1 MATVLPAMAS
11 SPPDAPGDKYVHTQ
25 RQPRGQRPY
34 KGDEYKVVLP
44 CGHPLAERERIDI
57 HELDG
62 LPFLLLEH
70 GGKTEVT
77 ELLEKSGVHPKIRFT
92 TWEDYAI
99 MAMAE
104 RGLGVGILPELI
116 LQRIP
121 YRIEIRPLAQP
132 YYRQIGLAMN
142 LYTDTFNGYYP
153 VVIGSNATTENWSV
167 ILWESVIRLTR
178 NTSSEQT
185 VQNNAAYC
193 PLYHCPSAMGDF
205 FYRSYGMNDKFSHT
219 RQNRVRNP
227 SRKLLIA
234 DAGLGSEGGTFRI
247 YGYTWNKFSGENVAL
262 RHQPGPAANIL
273 YADGHTGAD
282 RRRELMEGYGWE
294 ALEHNELYSPTY

>member
-1 MATVLPAMAS
+1 MARAAQATGGDLIETAGRFIEQDAHDAQAGVLYHGRFRREEGAEEAVERDDGRDEHGAEQNGIEKAQAENTRTSVRNPGGVVLAGEGRRGL
-11 SPPDAPGDKYVHTQ
+11 DALALKH
-25 RQPRGQRPY
+25 
-34 KGDEYKVVLP
+34 DEYKVVLP

-104 RGLGVGILPELI
+104 RGLGIGILPELI

-132 YYRQIGLAMN
+132 YYRQIGLAM
-142 LYTDTFNGYYP
+142 
-153 VVIGSNATTENWSV
+153 
-167 ILWESVIRLTR
+167 
-178 NTSSEQT
+178 
-185 VQNNAAYC
+185 
-193 PLYHCPSAMGDF
+193 
-205 FYRSYGMNDKFSHT
+205 K
-219 RQNRVRNP
+219 
-227 SRKLLIA
+227 
-234 DAGLGSEGGTFRI
+234 
-247 YGYTWNKFSGENVAL
+247 
-262 RHQPGPAANIL
+262 
-273 YADGHTGAD
+273 D
-282 RRRELMEGYGWE
+282 RRRL
-294 ALEHNELYSPTY
+294 SPAAQSFVSYLKPDAE

>member
-1 MATVLPAMAS
+1 MTVNSETPAASATAPVESDDGRDEHGAEQNGIEKAQAENARTSVRHPGCVVLAGEGRRGL
-11 SPPDAPGDKYVHTQ
+11 DALALKH
-25 RQPRGQRPY
+25 
-34 KGDEYKVVLP
+34 DEYKVVLP

-132 YYRQIGLAMN
+132 YYRQIGLAM
-142 LYTDTFNGYYP
+142 
-153 VVIGSNATTENWSV
+153 
-167 ILWESVIRLTR
+167 
-178 NTSSEQT
+178 
-185 VQNNAAYC
+185 
-193 PLYHCPSAMGDF
+193 
-205 FYRSYGMNDKFSHT
+205 K
-219 RQNRVRNP
+219 
-227 SRKLLIA
+227 
-234 DAGLGSEGGTFRI
+234 
-247 YGYTWNKFSGENVAL
+247 
-262 RHQPGPAANIL
+262 
-273 YADGHTGAD
+273 D
-282 RRRELMEGYGWE
+282 RRRL
-294 ALEHNELYSPTY
+294 SPAAQSFVSYLKPDAE

>member
-1 MATVLPAMAS
+1 MRAHLSGIPAAWFWLVKVVAVW
-11 SPPDAPGDKYVHTQ
+11 PKAVK
-25 RQPRGQRPY
+25 R
-34 KGDEYKVVLP
+34 DEYKVVLP

-104 RGLGVGILPELI
+104 RGLGIGILPELI

-132 YYRQIGLAMN
+132 YYRQIGLAM
-142 LYTDTFNGYYP
+142 
-153 VVIGSNATTENWSV
+153 
-167 ILWESVIRLTR
+167 
-178 NTSSEQT
+178 
-185 VQNNAAYC
+185 
-193 PLYHCPSAMGDF
+193 
-205 FYRSYGMNDKFSHT
+205 K
-219 RQNRVRNP
+219 
-227 SRKLLIA
+227 
-234 DAGLGSEGGTFRI
+234 
-247 YGYTWNKFSGENVAL
+247 
-262 RHQPGPAANIL
+262 
-273 YADGHTGAD
+273 D
-282 RRRELMEGYGWE
+282 RRRL
-294 ALEHNELYSPTY
+294 SPAAQSFVSYLKVLSRIMRKIVCRLRLSEVSRQ

>member
-1 MATVLPAMAS
+1 MLPAMAS
-11 SPPDAPGDKYVHTQ
+11 SPPDASGDKYVHTQ
-25 RQPRGQRPY
+25 RQPRGQRHY

-104 RGLGVGILPELI
+104 KGLGAGILPELI

-132 YYRQIGLAMN
+132 YYRQIGLAM
-142 LYTDTFNGYYP
+142 
-153 VVIGSNATTENWSV
+153 
-167 ILWESVIRLTR
+167 
-178 NTSSEQT
+178 
-185 VQNNAAYC
+185 
-193 PLYHCPSAMGDF
+193 
-205 FYRSYGMNDKFSHT
+205 K
-219 RQNRVRNP
+219 
-227 SRKLLIA
+227 
-234 DAGLGSEGGTFRI
+234 
-247 YGYTWNKFSGENVAL
+247 
-262 RHQPGPAANIL
+262 
-273 YADGHTGAD
+273 D
-282 RRRELMEGYGWE
+282 RRRL
-294 ALEHNELYSPTY
+294 SPAAQSFVSYLKSGAE

>member
-1 MATVLPAMAS
+1 MKKESRITTCASLRSYLCRWWASLPPAPPKKHCFTLIELLVVIAIIAILASLLLPALNQA
-11 SPPDAPGDKYVHTQ
+11 
-25 RQPRGQRPY
+25 
-34 KGDEYKVVLP
+34 
-44 CGHPLAERERIDI
+44 RER
-57 HELDG
+57 
-62 LPFLLLEH
+62 
-70 GGKTEVT
+70 GKTISCANN
-77 ELLEKSGVHPKIRFT
+77 L
-92 TWEDYAI
+92 
-99 MAMAE
+99 
-104 RGLGVGILPELI
+104 
-116 LQRIP
+116 
-121 YRIEIRPLAQP
+121 
-132 YYRQIGLAMN
+132 RQIGLAMN

>member
-1 MATVLPAMAS
+1 MLYIEKRNASAMENHLLKYLAFVRTVDTGSFTRAAESLNYAQSSVSKMIGDLEREWGVALLERGRGGVCLTSAGEGILPLVRTVLNDQLMLAGHIDRLNGMQTGMVRIGTFASVAINWLPEVFAEFQKAYPGIEYEMLMGDYDEVARWIDEGRVDCGFLRLPAVRGL
-11 SPPDAPGDKYVHTQ
+11 DALALK
-25 RQPRGQRPY
+25 R
-34 KGDEYKVVLP
+34 DEYKVVLP

-132 YYRQIGLAMN
+132 YYRQIGLAM
-142 LYTDTFNGYYP
+142 
-153 VVIGSNATTENWSV
+153 
-167 ILWESVIRLTR
+167 
-178 NTSSEQT
+178 
-185 VQNNAAYC
+185 
-193 PLYHCPSAMGDF
+193 
-205 FYRSYGMNDKFSHT
+205 K
-219 RQNRVRNP
+219 
-227 SRKLLIA
+227 
-234 DAGLGSEGGTFRI
+234 
-247 YGYTWNKFSGENVAL
+247 
-262 RHQPGPAANIL
+262 
-273 YADGHTGAD
+273 D
-282 RRRELMEGYGWE
+282 RRRL
-294 ALEHNELYSPTY
+294 SPAAQSFVSYLKPDAE

>member
-1 MATVLPAMAS
+1 MARAAQATGGDLIETAGRFIEQDAHDAQAGVLYHGRFRREEGAEEAAERDDGRDEHGAEQNEIEKAQAENARTSVRHPGCVVLAGEGRRGL
-11 SPPDAPGDKYVHTQ
+11 DALALKH
-25 RQPRGQRPY
+25 
-34 KGDEYKVVLP
+34 DEYKVVLP

-104 RGLGVGILPELI
+104 RGLGIGILPELI

-132 YYRQIGLAMN
+132 YYRQIGLAM
-142 LYTDTFNGYYP
+142 
-153 VVIGSNATTENWSV
+153 
-167 ILWESVIRLTR
+167 
-178 NTSSEQT
+178 
-185 VQNNAAYC
+185 
-193 PLYHCPSAMGDF
+193 
-205 FYRSYGMNDKFSHT
+205 K
-219 RQNRVRNP
+219 
-227 SRKLLIA
+227 
-234 DAGLGSEGGTFRI
+234 
-247 YGYTWNKFSGENVAL
+247 
-262 RHQPGPAANIL
+262 
-273 YADGHTGAD
+273 D
-282 RRRELMEGYGWE
+282 RRRL
-294 ALEHNELYSPTY
+294 SPAAQSFVSYLKPDAE

>member
-1 MATVLPAMAS
+1 MERPSSHALTVNSETPAASATAPVESDDGRDEHGAEQNGIEKAQAENARTSVRHPGCVVLAGEGRRGL
-11 SPPDAPGDKYVHTQ
+11 DALALK
-25 RQPRGQRPY
+25 R
-34 KGDEYKVVLP
+34 DEYKVALP

-104 RGLGVGILPELI
+104 RGLGIGILPELI

-132 YYRQIGLAMN
+132 YYRQIGLAM
-142 LYTDTFNGYYP
+142 
-153 VVIGSNATTENWSV
+153 
-167 ILWESVIRLTR
+167 
-178 NTSSEQT
+178 
-185 VQNNAAYC
+185 
-193 PLYHCPSAMGDF
+193 
-205 FYRSYGMNDKFSHT
+205 K
-219 RQNRVRNP
+219 
-227 SRKLLIA
+227 
-234 DAGLGSEGGTFRI
+234 
-247 YGYTWNKFSGENVAL
+247 
-262 RHQPGPAANIL
+262 
-273 YADGHTGAD
+273 D
-282 RRRELMEGYGWE
+282 RRRL
-294 ALEHNELYSPTY
+294 SPAAQSFVSYLKSGAE

>member
-1 MATVLPAMAS
+1 MARAAQATGGDLIETADRFIEQDAHDAQAGVLYHGRFRREEGAEEAPERDNGRDEHGAEQNGIEKAQAENARTS
-11 SPPDAPGDKYVHTQ
+11 VRHPGCVVLAGEGRRGLDALALK
-25 RQPRGQRPY
+25 R
-34 KGDEYKVVLP
+34 DEYKVALP

-104 RGLGVGILPELI
+104 RGLGIGILPELI

-132 YYRQIGLAMN
+132 YYRQIGLAM
-142 LYTDTFNGYYP
+142 
-153 VVIGSNATTENWSV
+153 
-167 ILWESVIRLTR
+167 
-178 NTSSEQT
+178 
-185 VQNNAAYC
+185 
-193 PLYHCPSAMGDF
+193 
-205 FYRSYGMNDKFSHT
+205 K
-219 RQNRVRNP
+219 
-227 SRKLLIA
+227 
-234 DAGLGSEGGTFRI
+234 
-247 YGYTWNKFSGENVAL
+247 
-262 RHQPGPAANIL
+262 
-273 YADGHTGAD
+273 D
-282 RRRELMEGYGWE
+282 RRRL
-294 ALEHNELYSPTY
+294 SPAAQSFVSYLKSGAE

>member
-1 MATVLPAMAS
+1 MARAAQATGGDLIETADRFIKQDAHDAQAGVLYHGRFHREEGAKEAAERDDGCDEHGAEQNGIEKAQAENARTSVRHPGCVVLAGEGRRGL
-11 SPPDAPGDKYVHTQ
+11 DALAVK
-25 RQPRGQRPY
+25 R
-34 KGDEYKVVLP
+34 DEYKVVLP

-104 RGLGVGILPELI
+104 RGLGIGILPELI

-132 YYRQIGLAMN
+132 YYRQIGLAM
-142 LYTDTFNGYYP
+142 
-153 VVIGSNATTENWSV
+153 
-167 ILWESVIRLTR
+167 
-178 NTSSEQT
+178 
-185 VQNNAAYC
+185 
-193 PLYHCPSAMGDF
+193 
-205 FYRSYGMNDKFSHT
+205 K
-219 RQNRVRNP
+219 
-227 SRKLLIA
+227 
-234 DAGLGSEGGTFRI
+234 
-247 YGYTWNKFSGENVAL
+247 
-262 RHQPGPAANIL
+262 
-273 YADGHTGAD
+273 D
-282 RRRELMEGYGWE
+282 RRRL
-294 ALEHNELYSPTY
+294 SPAAQSFVSYLKPGAE